1 MGTKVAPTYATLT
14 LGYLEEKLH
23 EQILSLWGEEEARS
37 IKSSWKRFLDDC
49 FILWNNSDEN
59 LKIFHQLVNNL
70 DPNIKFTL
78 ESSDTK
84 LPFLDVLVIK
94 KNWKLLTVIYYKTT
108 DTHQYLHFNSC
119 HPHHTKTAI
128 PYNLARRI
136 CTIVSDENT
145 QDISL
150 RELKHYLTNQG
161 YPEGLIDDRI
171 RKARKYDRSEL
182 LASKHPEKTIDII
195 PFVHTF
201 NPRNMNITP
210 IIHQFNNIL
219 INHQS
224 TKEIYIYVNFINSR
238 RQPKNLKRI
247 LCTSHFD
254 TNHTY

>member
-1 MGTKVAPTYATLT
+1 M
-14 LGYLEEKLH
+14 
-23 EQILSLWGEEEARS
+23 GEEEARS

-49 FILWNNSDEN
+49 FILWNNSDKN
-59 LKIFHQLVNNL
+59 LEIYHQLVNNL

-94 KNWKLLTVIYYKTT
+94 KNSKLFTDIYYKTI
-108 DTHQYLHFNSC
+108 DTHQYLYFNSS

-145 QDISL
+145 QDIRL
-150 RELKHYLTNQG
+150 REHYLTNQG
-161 YPEGLIDDRI
+161 YPKGLIDDGI
-171 RKARKYDRSEL
+171 RKARKYD
-182 LASKHPEKTIDII
+182 PEKTIDII

-210 IIHQFNNIL
+210 IIH
-219 INHQS
+219 
-224 TKEIYIYVNFINSR
+224 
-238 RQPKNLKRI
+238 
-247 LCTSHFD
+247 
-254 TNHTY
+254 